1 MSDIRYAVL
10 FRGRLVPGATP
21 EQVKSS
27 FSELFGLTGEK
38 LEHLFTQPKVVL
50 KRDTSEEEAKRIAHS
65 LRNIGMEVDLHRL
78 EKQAVI
84 TPPKQPSLSR
94 GAPPAKKE
102 RMVTSRS
109 APSMEESESAAQPK
123 GKPSASQNKAAFTS
137 SLSLVEDEPPP
148 QATAEAGNA
157 AGSGGVYNNEF
168 AGAFDRPVYLAAK
181 TEERPFVFT
190 GKGGEYFRIWIVNV
204 FLTIVTLGVYSAWAK
219 VRTQRYFYGNTFLD
233 DSSFEY
239 LADPVKILKGRL
251 IAAFFL
257 IVYIGSDYISW
268 ALNAVCFAV
277 LILVT
282 PWIVSKAL
290 RFRNHNSAWRGI
302 RFSFEGDAGG
312 AGLAYVIWP
321 VISALTLSALFPVVL
336 QRQTQYAIG
345 QSRFGGKDFQN
356 HAEIR
361 DFYMVFLRLVGI
373 VILGG
378 LIVGFVS
385 AMIPSLSF
393 LLIGGLFF
401 YVFVYYRVNTTNLR
415 YGMTTIGSHAFNSN
429 YEIKS
434 YAFLVLVNW
443 LLIVCTLGLFYPFAK
458 VRSAQYAAD
467 HISLMVDG
475 NLDEFVEDVRDDV
488 SAVGG
493 EVGDLFDFDIGF

>member
-84 TPPKQPSLSR
+84 TLPKQPSLSR

-190 GKGGEYFRIWIVNV
+190 GKGGEYFIVNV

-290 RFRNHNSAWRGI
+290 RFRNHNSRRSHYRRCFRWSCSGKHNMRSGNHAL
-302 RFSFEGDAGG
+302 AGKIFKTM
-312 AGLAYVIWP
+312 LKS
-321 VISALTLSALFPVVL
+321 VISTRYFFDLSVL
-336 QRQTQYAIG
+336 
-345 QSRFGGKDFQN
+345 
-356 HAEIR
+356 
-361 DFYMVFLRLVGI
+361 
-373 VILGG
+373 
-378 LIVGFVS
+378 
-385 AMIPSLSF
+385 
-393 LLIGGLFF
+393 
-401 YVFVYYRVNTTNLR
+401 
-415 YGMTTIGSHAFNSN
+415 
-429 YEIKS
+429 
-434 YAFLVLVNW
+434 
-443 LLIVCTLGLFYPFAK
+443 
-458 VRSAQYAAD
+458 
-467 HISLMVDG
+467 
-475 NLDEFVEDVRDDV
+475 
-488 SAVGG
+488 
-493 EVGDLFDFDIGF
+493 